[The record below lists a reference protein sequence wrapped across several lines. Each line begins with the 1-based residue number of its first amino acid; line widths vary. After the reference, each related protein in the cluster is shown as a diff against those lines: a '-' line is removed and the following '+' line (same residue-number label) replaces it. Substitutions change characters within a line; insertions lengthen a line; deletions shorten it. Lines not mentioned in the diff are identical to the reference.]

1 MYYLELLTSEAM
13 KQRRTENVS
22 HLKTT
27 EVVLVHC
34 NIVKNDYQFNSRVFY
49 TFVPNKSF
57 SQVLDISPPKKIFL
71 KYFNSE
77 ISYIEVRLTDRNS
90 EALELKDKI
99 NITLVIN

>member
-1 MYYLELLTSEAM
+1 M

>member
-49 TFVPNKSF
+49 TFVPNKAF